1 MKVKMAQ
8 SCPTLC
14 DPMDCSPLGSSVR
27 GILQARILE
36 GVAMPSSKGLPDP
49 GIELAFTTAYNI
61 DNKDLLHSTGNSTQ
75 SSVMAYVERNLKT
88 SGYVTVYN

>member
-1 MKVKMAQ
+1 MCAKSLL
-8 SCPTLC
+8 SCLTLC
-14 DPMDCSPLGSSVR
+14 DPVDCSPPGSTV
-27 GILQARILE
+27 QARILE

-49 GIELAFTTAYNI
+49 GIELEFTTAYNI